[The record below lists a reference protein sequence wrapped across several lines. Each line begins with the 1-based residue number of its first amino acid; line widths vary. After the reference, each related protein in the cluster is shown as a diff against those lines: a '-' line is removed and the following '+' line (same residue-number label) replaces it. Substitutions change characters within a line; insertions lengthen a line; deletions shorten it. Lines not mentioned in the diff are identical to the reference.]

1 MLPEDNEFKFDE
13 MLKKSLK
20 NHHTPIRDDF
30 AEELLVKVEKFEQQR
45 VIQKVVMQERLS
57 MAVFI
62 LLPLTL
68 IAVIIVFPSLIIE
81 TGQLTISLA
90 ARSLE
95 AVIKQW
101 QMLIYFATIALACL
115 YAVYQMLAKEN

>member
-1 MLPEDNEFKFDE
+1 MLPKDNEAKFDE
-13 MLKKSLK
+13 MLKTSLK
-20 NHHTPIRDDF
+20 NHHESVSGNFTK
-30 AEELLVKVEKFEQQR
+30 ELLAKVEKLEQQKA
-45 VIQKVVMQERLS
+45 IQKVIMQERFS
-57 MAVFI
+57 MAVFV

-68 IAVIIVFPSLIIE
+68 IAVIIAFPSLIIE
-81 TGQLTISLA
+81 TGQLMISLTVQ
-90 ARSLE
+90 SLE